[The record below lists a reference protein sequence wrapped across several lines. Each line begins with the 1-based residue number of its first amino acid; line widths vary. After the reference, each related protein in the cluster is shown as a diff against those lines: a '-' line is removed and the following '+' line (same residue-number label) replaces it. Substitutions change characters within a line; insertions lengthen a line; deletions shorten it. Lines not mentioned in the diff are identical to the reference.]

1 MRRKKIT
8 NKAYIFM
15 MDGMFAIVVLV
26 IGLLIIMST
35 KPYATNEIQVSMVS
49 ENVVGLLSQVKI
61 IDLCD
66 GCKCTNAK
74 LKELCQNSEIK
85 NNESTL
91 LGYFGEL
98 YSFGDKNH
106 MITDLFSNLSNDLY
120 RKDLYGSEIKI
131 QNITLYSD
139 SGIGTSRNLISRKKM
154 VFGYYEQGN
163 GIVEFW
169 GPYNV
174 EVNTWEK

>member
-1 MRRKKIT
+1 MNGKG
-8 NKAYIFM
+8 YFFM

-26 IGLLIIMST
+26 IGLLIIISA
-35 KPYATNEIQVSMVS
+35 KPVVTNELQVSMVS
-49 ENVVGLLSQVKI
+49 ENVVGLLSQIKI
-61 IDLCD
+61 KEMCD
-66 GCKCTNAK
+66 GCKCTNSK
-74 LKELCQNSEIK
+74 LREYCQTREIR

-106 MITDLFSNLSNDLY
+106 LLTDLFANLSDELY
-120 RKDLYGSEIKI
+120 RDDLYGFQIKI
-131 QNITLYSD
+131 ENYSMYSD
-139 SGIGTSRNLISRKKM
+139 HGRDKSRNMISRKKM

-163 GIVEFW
+163 GIVKFW

-174 EVNTWEK
+174 EVNTWVK